1 MKNIKKKEKYAYL
14 MDKLKAAITNEYY
27 YEAIFIE
34 YAVLEDRT
42 ASILRHMKCNKN
54 IDDLTLNDK
63 LKCIENSLV
72 NGFSEVFM
80 YMGIVLA
87 VFAVLLL
94 SNFIASSISAKTRDI
109 GILRALGATSGDVFK
124 IFFFESFIISVS
136 CILLSIVGSFI
147 LSGVLNKV
155 VCGELGVN
163 IFVFGITS
171 MLMLIVLAL
180 FTTIIATFI
189 PVRNAAKKKPVE
201 SIRVS

>member
-72 NGFSEVFM
+72 VKNDKYIQRHLPKTMFSGLHDWKNARNKLVHDLVGLDYNNIQIKNM
-80 YMGIVLA
+80 A
-87 VFAVLLL
+87 LLG
-94 SNFIASSISAKTRDI
+94 N
-109 GILRALGATSGDVFK
+109 ILVKKLNSKSTLVNNHLDK
-124 IFFFESFIISVS
+124 I
-136 CILLSIVGSFI
+136 
-147 LSGVLNKV
+147 
-155 VCGELGVN
+155 
-163 IFVFGITS
+163 
-171 MLMLIVLAL
+171 M
-180 FTTIIATFI
+180 
-189 PVRNAAKKKPVE
+189 
-201 SIRVS
+201 